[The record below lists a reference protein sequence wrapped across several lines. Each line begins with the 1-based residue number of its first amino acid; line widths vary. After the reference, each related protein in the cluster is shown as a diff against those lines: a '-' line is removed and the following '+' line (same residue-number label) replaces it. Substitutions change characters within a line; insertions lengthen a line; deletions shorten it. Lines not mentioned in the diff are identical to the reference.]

1 MKRARSVGGCSSDEH
16 NEGEG
21 SVPSKQ
27 ESDDGIDGDL
37 LEASES
43 ESKAESQPQ
52 TEEAEEDEPEGPT
65 CYEDIFLWPQR
76 LLQNLRSCRTDDGS
90 FSAQVLQDNLR
101 ACGKVVLTTSFS
113 GIGSAEVAAS
123 MIAQQLQA
131 DSLWPRGNLQVH
143 SVCEKEPSCRKVLMA
158 HSSPCRADHMFK
170 DIVHSFSAAVEKAI
184 KQKLGALREAAQ
196 ESAKSADVGASR
208 PEVMRPFVEEF
219 HCFAE
224 GLLQQTVVQDHL
236 FCEEHL
242 RMCPRVPARDKDKL
256 WVEVA
261 GTPCVAFCRGGGYG
275 GQLGWLHDTSVLFL
289 AWVAFLRQAQPD
301 VIVHECVEAFDHE
314 VLRRYLN
321 SGCPANQPLYQV
333 ASVDWDVLWQGL
345 PVSRHRRYT
354 VCVRSQ
360 HGPPCLRLEEPG
372 LWRRLVFAKQCVGSD
387 IFFRAPPEDT
397 EAIRTSWAV
406 RQKLPTNRIN
416 SKGVPKPWAW
426 EALLSA
432 RERSVVM
439 SMRDRAQ
446 QLLQDWEG
454 ELLDDD
460 GPAEIS
466 FCDGDPDRTPVF
478 RWLVN
483 LAQSSLYQPRLSPT
497 QLTYSHLPTVVCS
510 SRFFLDSNN
519 HASVRAV
526 HPLEH
531 HGMQCQPVYLQHGH
545 AILEACNMESVLR
558 SAMEAG
564 VTLAELSKM
573 AGNSMNIAAVGQIL
587 LFALA
592 VHTWSKDSSCEK

>member
-1 MKRARSVGGCSSDEH
+1 MASMAISSKLPRARA
-16 NEGEG
+16 
-21 SVPSKQ
+21 KQ
-27 ESDDGIDGDL
+27 SRSHRQRRQRRMSQRVQHVMKIFFCGLSACCKTYDR
-37 LEASES
+37 
-43 ESKAESQPQ
+43 AEQMMV
-52 TEEAEEDEPEGPT
+52 A
-65 CYEDIFLWPQR
+65 
-76 LLQNLRSCRTDDGS
+76 

-184 KQKLGALREAAQ
+184 KQKLGVLREAAQ

-314 VLRRYLN
+314 VLR
-321 SGCPANQPLYQV
+321 SIFEF
-333 ASVDWDVLWQGL
+333 WL
-345 PVSRHRRYT
+345 PCKSATVS
-354 VCVRSQ
+354 
-360 HGPPCLRLEEPG
+360 
-372 LWRRLVFAKQCVGSD
+372 
-387 IFFRAPPEDT
+387 
-397 EAIRTSWAV
+397 
-406 RQKLPTNRIN
+406 
-416 SKGVPKPWAW
+416 
-426 EALLSA
+426 
-432 RERSVVM
+432 
-439 SMRDRAQ
+439 
-446 QLLQDWEG
+446 
-454 ELLDDD
+454 
-460 GPAEIS
+460 
-466 FCDGDPDRTPVF
+466 
-478 RWLVN
+478 
-483 LAQSSLYQPRLSPT
+483 SS
-497 QLTYSHLPTVVCS
+497 
-510 SRFFLDSNN
+510 
-519 HASVRAV
+519 
-526 HPLEH
+526 
-531 HGMQCQPVYLQHGH
+531 
-545 AILEACNMESVLR
+545 
-558 SAMEAG
+558 
-564 VTLAELSKM
+564 
-573 AGNSMNIAAVGQIL
+573 
-587 LFALA
+587 
-592 VHTWSKDSSCEK
+592 